1 MNEEE
6 LMEPTPAETP
16 PVPAADADALAELDA
31 LRAWKAARLEADA
44 LQSRRDA
51 VARLLREDG
60 ALPEAVPLLVLSVNA
75 DNAKDAETAARAI
88 REAYPGF
95 FREDHPVPT
104 PAVPRGEAGPWTPGR
119 EGLAAMSPE
128 DINRRWEEVKAA
140 LRGL

>member
-6 LMEPTPAETP
+6 LMEPTPEETP
-16 PVPAADADALAELDA
+16 PAPAADADALAELDA

-75 DNAKDAETAARAI
+75 DTAKDAETAARAI
-88 REAYPGF
+88 RAAYPGF

-104 PAVPRGEAGPWTPGR
+104 PAVPRGESGPWTPGR